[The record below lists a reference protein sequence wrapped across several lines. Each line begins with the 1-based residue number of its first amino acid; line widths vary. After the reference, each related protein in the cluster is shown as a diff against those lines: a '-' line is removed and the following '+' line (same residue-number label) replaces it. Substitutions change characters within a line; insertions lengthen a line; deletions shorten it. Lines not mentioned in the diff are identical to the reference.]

1 MAGQLDTFRTG
12 AMKDL
17 YLFLE
22 CGVFQEST
30 EGKIGQDT
38 HGWACPHLAE
48 VVYFQDLLFLS
59 LGSSGTSQIS
69 FFLQDWLTSDT
80 SSRSYLSLRAEML
93 QSSSS

>member
-1 MAGQLDTFRTG
+1 MAGQLDTFRIG

-30 EGKIGQDT
+30 ESKIGQGT

-59 LGSSGTSQIS
+59 LGSPGTSQG
-69 FFLQDWLTSDT
+69 FFFFFICETLADFRYKQQVLP
-80 SSRSYLSLRAEML
+80 EP
-93 QSSSS
+93 QS

>member
-1 MAGQLDTFRTG
+1 MAGQLDIFRTG

-22 CGVFQEST
+22 YGVFQEST

-38 HGWACPHLAE
+38 HEWACLHLAE

-59 LGSSGTSQIS
+59 LGSPGTSQV
-69 FFLQDWLTSDT
+69 FLFSARLADFRYKQQVL
-80 SSRSYLSLRAEML
+80 LEP
-93 QSSSS
+93 QS